1 MKLGG
6 SVVVV
11 TGGAKRL
18 GKDMLLALAEA
29 GSSVVIH
36 YHQSREAAQEL
47 VATLGERAI
56 AVESDLTTTA
66 GIEELARQ
74 TIGHYGRWDG
84 LVNSASIF
92 ERISIEEADYQQWE
106 REYAL
111 HARAPFFLSKMLYQ
125 HRKEKNYLNSGWV
138 VNITDTTLRNPLAS
152 RPIYYT
158 SKGALE
164 EQTKVLATTLAPYVR
179 VNAIAPGALLAAS
192 EGDLEYFE
200 RLKERLP
207 LKELA
212 KREAFVETLLFLA
225 TNSSITGETIVVDAG
240 EHLL

>member
-1 MKLGG
+1 MKLDG

-11 TGGAKRL
+11 TGGAQRL
-18 GKDMLLALAEA
+18 GRAMLLALVEA
-29 GSSVVIH
+29 GSAVVVH
-36 YHQSREAAQEL
+36 YHRSRQAALEL
-47 VATLGERAI
+47 VATLEERAI

-66 GIEELARQ
+66 GIEELAQ
-74 TIGHYGRWDG
+74 KTIDHYGRWDG

-111 HARAPFFLSKMLYQ
+111 HARAPFFLAKLLYQ
-125 HRKEKNYLNSGWV
+125 HRKEKNYPKSGWV
-138 VNITDTTLRNPLAS
+138 VNITDTTLRNPLAT

-164 EQTKVLATTLAPYVR
+164 GQTKVLATTLAPCVR

-192 EGDLEYFE
+192 EEDREYFE

-212 KREAFVETLLFLA
+212 KREDFTETLLFLA